1 MWNTRSKKERR
12 QIWLIGIFLL
22 AGCVFGYFV
31 AVTQENQLQDPA
43 YIAFWTSQNMPVP
56 EPGGFAKNIVAMGL
70 LFSGIPTGLIFFR
83 HIAEKWL
90 TSAAPKICIGFL
102 TFPIYTC
109 IGIVCSIPFMIYL
122 ALILAR
128 GKRR

>member
-1 MWNTRSKKERR
+1 MKKERR

-43 YIAFWTSQNMPVP
+43 YIAF
-56 EPGGFAKNIVAMGL
+56 F
-70 LFSGIPTGLIFFR
+70 
-83 HIAEKWL
+83 
-90 TSAAPKICIGFL
+90 

-122 ALILAR
+122 TVILAR